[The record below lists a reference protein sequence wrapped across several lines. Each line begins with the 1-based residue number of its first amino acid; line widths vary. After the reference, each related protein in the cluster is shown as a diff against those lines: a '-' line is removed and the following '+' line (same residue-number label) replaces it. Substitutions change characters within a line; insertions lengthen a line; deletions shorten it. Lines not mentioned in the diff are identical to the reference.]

1 MTSASPTLPFETGVF
16 DELAEAP
23 NPKPTAADKRGFGKL
38 ASLYTA
44 FSRDFARFI
53 LELCLDSGHRTIADP
68 FCGMGTLGEAGRG
81 LPVHLVMND
90 LNPFAALTSVFRTAR
105 SNEILNALDL
115 LQTYQLSSDGQVE
128 AEGFRKATR
137 VLLGGKNV
145 SRDLSEHDRVSLL
158 AALIV
163 CLIRTKVHH
172 QLGGSNPTWMR
183 REVGLQVDSKV
194 IIEAHSLIE
203 SSVRDLAGQMEPL
216 NPRFRTDSF
225 SCDIQKLGLEPASL
239 DAIITSPPYPNRT
252 DYIRHYLPAAELFLP
267 NCEMNERDMRETQI
281 GTPLI
286 RKLTERRPFTDS
298 VASTLEAIRSHPS
311 YASESYYVKGFEQY
325 FDDMRRSIA
334 LFSSWIKPGGD
345 LFLVLQ
351 DVHYKDLR
359 VPVIDLILELAEG
372 DNFAF
377 RARRDF
383 RVQSALSNMSPH
395 SRKSG
400 GGRKSFET
408 VVRLTRLNR

>member
-38 ASLYTA
+38 ASLYTS

-53 LELCLDSGHRTIADP
+53 LDQCLDSGHHTIADP

-90 LNPFAALTSVFRTAR
+90 LNPFAALASVFRTAP

-115 LQTYQLSSDGQVE
+115 VQTVQLSSCRQDEVE
-128 AEGFRKATR
+128 VFRKATTH
-137 VLLGGKNV
+137 LLGGKNL
-145 SRDLSEHDRVSLL
+145 SRNLSEHNRASLL
-158 AALIV
+158 AALIIG
-163 CLIRTKVHH
+163 LIRTKVHG

-183 REVGLQVDSKV
+183 RDVSLQVDSELLV
-194 IIEAHSLIE
+194 ASRSIVE
-203 SSVRDLAGQMEPL
+203 SSVRELAGQMEPL
-216 NPRFRTDSF
+216 DPRFRADSF
-225 SCDIQKLGLEPASL
+225 SSDVQKLGLGPASL

-252 DYIRHYLPAAELFLP
+252 DYIRHYLPAAELFLSS
-267 NCEMNERDMRETQI
+267 CKTSERDMRETQI

-286 RKLTERRPFTDS
+286 RTPSGRRPFANS
-298 VASTLEAIRSHPS
+298 VASILEAIRTHPS

-325 FDDMRRSIA
+325 FDDMRHSIS
-334 LFSSWIKPGGD
+334 LFSRWIKPGGD

-359 VPVIDLILELAEG
+359 VPVTDLILELAEESG
-372 DNFAF
+372 FAF

-383 RVQSALSNMSPH
+383 RVQSTLSNMSPH
-395 SRKSG
+395 SRRSGKS
-400 GGRKSFET
+400 RKSFES
-408 VVRLTRLNR
+408 VLRLSRLSR